1 MENLTLDFAGRLARL
16 TLSRPRRRN
25 ALTSGMLAGLVEA
38 AETIAAEGCDLVVL
52 GGDGVD
58 FSVGFDLEEIAAGYT
73 RAAGL
78 GVEAAE
84 AIRGLEAVTVARLS
98 GWVVGGGVVL
108 AGACDLRV
116 GDDTTCFRI
125 PEVTMGIPLGWGAVP
140 LLVSELG
147 PSLTRDLVMTGR
159 DMHADEAARHGFL
172 HRVGSDRDGETDA
185 LVERLLGMP
194 SAALRSTKRQVAAA
208 AAVTVDVAAE
218 VSLLLTAAE
227 SAGFA
232 GDFTAY
238 RERIGEAEDG

>member
-1 MENLTLDFAGRLARL
+1 MESLNLDFAGRLARL
-16 TLSRPRRRN
+16 TLSRPGRHN

-38 AETIAAEGCDLVVL
+38 AEAIAAQGSDVVVL

-58 FSVGFDLEEIAAGYT
+58 FSVGFDLEEIASGDT
-73 RAAGL
+73 RAAVL
-78 GVEAAE
+78 GGEAVE
-84 AIRGLEAVTVARLS
+84 AIRGLEAITVARLS

-116 GDDTTCFRI
+116 GDVTTRFRI

-159 DMHADEAARHGFL
+159 DMDADEAARHGFL
-172 HRVGSDRDGETDA
+172 HRVGSDRDVETDA

-194 SAALRSTKRQVAAA
+194 PAALRSTKRQVAAA
-208 AAVTVDVAAE
+208 ASVTIDVEAE
-218 VSLLLTAAE
+218 ARLLLSAAE
-227 SAGFA
+227 SAGFE
-232 GDFTAY
+232 GDFDAY
-238 RERIGEAEDG
+238 RDRIREAEDG

>member
-1 MENLTLDFAGRLARL
+1 MENVILDVAGRVARL
-16 TLSRPRRRN
+16 TLSRSGRRN
-25 ALTSGMLAGLVEA
+25 ALTSDMLAGLVEA
-38 AETIAAEGCDLVVL
+38 AGMIAAEGSDLVVL

-58 FSVGFDLEEIAAGYT
+58 FTVGYDLEEIAAGDT
-73 RAAGL
+73 RAAVL
-78 GVEAAE
+78 GAEAVE

-116 GDDTTCFRI
+116 GDLTTRFRI

-159 DMHADEAARHGFL
+159 DMDADEAARHGFL
-172 HRVGSDRDGETDA
+172 HRVGPDRDGETEI

-194 SAALRSTKRQVAAA
+194 SAALRSTKRQVKAA
-208 AAVTVDVAAE
+208 AAVAVDIEAE
-218 VSLLLTAAE
+218 ARLLLTAAE
-227 SAGFA
+227 AAGFE
-232 GDFTAY
+232 DDLTSY
-238 RERIGEAEDG
+238 RNRIGKPEAG